1 MAQALLILHLLSPY
15 YNPNS
20 KKVEF
25 ADRKKFDL
33 IKDRELNLE
42 KLSEIWNK
50 DYTDRVRYGLVNI
63 NSNKNRSKVE
73 MQMLKRR

>member
-1 MAQALLILHLLSPY
+1 MAEALLIVHLLSPY

-33 IKDRELNLE
+33 IKDRQLN
-42 KLSEIWNK
+42 I
-50 DYTDRVRYGLVNI
+50 
-63 NSNKNRSKVE
+63 
-73 MQMLKRR
+73 